1 MPNIQFRCPRCNQP
15 IEQPA
20 EMLGQLIDCPACGE
34 VVEVQKSIHLPPPP
48 RPGPRPV
55 PRLKLPKP
63 PPHAPAPARLKE
75 YKVLAPSDER
85 FAGGVTPAKLEEA
98 LNAYAA
104 KGWQVAAALHPRH
117 PDGAEASRD
126 DWMLILGR
134 TK

>member
-15 IEQPA
+15 IEQPPD
-20 EMLGQLIDCPACGE
+20 MLGQLIDCPACGE

-63 PPHAPAPARLKE
+63 PPHAPAAKTRE
-75 YKVLAPSDER
+75 YKVLAPSDES
-85 FAGGVTPAKLEEA
+85 FAGGVTPARLEEV
-98 LNAYAA
+98 LNTYAA
-104 KGWQVAAALHPRH
+104 KGWQVTAALHPRH
-117 PDGAEASRD
+117 PGDAADSRD

-134 TK
+134 TR